1 MTPPA
6 SPPRERRLLDRL
18 LALTLLLP
26 SGTVLAVAA
35 WLEPDP
41 AGVGTH
47 RQLGLGGC
55 TLLQLTGWPCPM
67 CGMTTTFSLAAHG
80 RLVEALLCQP
90 YGLVL
95 FALTL
100 ATALV
105 SLVELVRPRGRWRG
119 FWDWLGLKE
128 GWVAAGL
135 LLGLLAGWLYKLWVT
150 LGPFAGGLEGAGV

>member
-1 MTPPA
+1 MVAPAPP
-6 SPPRERRLLDRL
+6 PPRTRRLLDRL
-18 LALTLLLP
+18 VSLVLLLP
-26 SGTVLAVAA
+26 SGTVLALAA
-35 WLEPDP
+35 WLEPAA

-55 TLLQLTGWPCPM
+55 TMLQFTGWPCPM

-80 RLVEALLCQP
+80 RFIDALLCQP

-105 SLVELVRPRGRWRG
+105 SLVELIRPNGRWRR

-128 GWVAAGL
+128 GWIQATRVILIG
-135 LLGLLAGWLYKLWVT
+135 KWV
-150 LGPFAGGLEGAGV
+150 EVVK

>member
-1 MTPPA
+1 
-6 SPPRERRLLDRL
+6 LLDRL
-18 LALTLLLP
+18 VGLTFLLP
-26 SGTVLAVAA
+26 TGTVLAVAA
-35 WLEPDP
+35 WLDPSP

-47 RQLGLGGC
+47 KQLGLGGC

-80 RLVEALLCQP
+80 RIIEALLCQP

-95 FALTL
+95 FAVTL
-100 ATALV
+100 VTAVV
-105 SLVELVRPRGRWRG
+105 SLMELLRPRGRWRR

-135 LLGLLAGWLYKLWVT
+135 LGGLLVGWLYKLLIT
-150 LGPFAGGLEGAGV
+150 LV

>member
-1 MTPPA
+1 MSLTPP
-6 SPPRERRLLDRL
+6 PPRERRLLDRL
-18 LALTLLLP
+18 VSLVLLLP
-26 SGTVLAVAA
+26 SGSVLAVAA
-35 WLEPDP
+35 YLQPDP

-67 CGMTTTFSLAAHG
+67 CGMTTSFSLAMHG
-80 RLVEALLCQP
+80 RLVESFLCQP

-105 SLVELVRPRGRWRG
+105 ALVELVRPTGRWRR

-128 GWVAAGL
+128 GWIAAGL
-135 LLGLLAGWLYKLWVT
+135 LGGLIVGWAYKLLIT
-150 LGPFAGGLEGAGV
+150 MG

>member
-1 MTPPA
+1 MSAPAPP
-6 SPPRERRLLDRL
+6 PPRERRLIDRL
-18 LALTLLLP
+18 VSLLLLP
-26 SGTVLAVAA
+26 SGTVLTVALL
-35 WLEPDP
+35 LEPDP

-55 TLLQLTGWPCPM
+55 TMLQLTGWPCPM

-90 YGLVL
+90 YGVVL
-95 FALTL
+95 FGLTL

-105 SLVELVRPRGRWRG
+105 ALVELVRPTGRWRR

-128 GWVAAGL
+128 GWIAAALVAGL
-135 LLGLLAGWLYKLWVT
+135 ILGWVYKLLIT
-150 LGPFAGGLEGAGV
+150 LG

>member
-1 MTPPA
+1 MSAPAPP
-6 SPPRERRLLDRL
+6 PPRERRLIDRL
-18 LALTLLLP
+18 VSLLLLLP
-26 SGTVLAVAA
+26 SGTVLTVALL
-35 WLEPDP
+35 LEPDP

-55 TLLQLTGWPCPM
+55 TMLQLTGWPCPM

-90 YGLVL
+90 YGVVL
-95 FALTL
+95 FGLTL

-105 SLVELVRPRGRWRG
+105 ALVELVRPTGRWRR

-128 GWVAAGL
+128 GWIAAALVAGL
-135 LLGLLAGWLYKLWVT
+135 ILGWVYKLLIT
-150 LGPFAGGLEGAGV
+150 LG